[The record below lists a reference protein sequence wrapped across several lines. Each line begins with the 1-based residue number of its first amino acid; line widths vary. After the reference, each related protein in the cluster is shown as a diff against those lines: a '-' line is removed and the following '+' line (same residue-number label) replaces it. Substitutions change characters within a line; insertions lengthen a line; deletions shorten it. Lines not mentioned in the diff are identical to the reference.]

1 MYPLDFWGYKGFA
14 FDKHDF
20 KAWIIGGVILG
31 EPRISVSPSG
41 KKEIHPL
48 HTHSLPCVA
57 TFSRLQI
64 LTHTCLRDA
73 AALDACVYLQ
83 HVPEMLTLEWK
94 QNIWGI

>member
-41 KKEIHPL
+41 KKRDP
-48 HTHSLPCVA
+48 SP
-57 TFSRLQI
+57 TFSS
-64 LTHTCLRDA
+64 LRSNIFEASNTDA
-73 AALDACVYLQ
+73 YLFA
-83 HVPEMLTLEWK
+83 
-94 QNIWGI
+94 